1 MKIVGQTKGRVAVYF
16 PSYNIMHDVFRLT
29 NLDLPVLL
37 EKRNTRIADVLSF
50 LNSNQNCV
58 VFGVARGKISEGV
71 DMSFNGRSLLS
82 AVIVVGLPYPK
93 KTDLQKALI
102 KYFREKFGR
111 RSIEYAIDV
120 PCLNALSQCA
130 GRLLRSPDDK
140 GIIVLMD
147 SRVVG
152 RFKQRLPMDWKE
164 DIIPH
169 HKINRIIERIEDFM
183 IGNVRKTRL

>member
-1 MKIVGQTKGRVAVYF
+1 
-16 PSYNIMHDVFRLT
+16 MHKVVELT
-29 NLDLPVLL
+29 DLDLPFFL
-37 EKRNTRIADVLSF
+37 ERRNTRIADVLSF
-50 LNSNQNCV
+50 LRSNQDCV

-82 AVIVVGLPYPK
+82 AVIVVGLPYLK
-93 KTDLQKALI
+93 KTDLQRALI
-102 KYFREKFGR
+102 KYFREKFGHK
-111 RSIEYAIDV
+111 SIEYAIDV

-147 SRVVG
+147 GRVAE

-164 DIIPH
+164 DMIPH
-169 HKINRIIERIEDFM
+169 HKINRITERIGNFM
-183 IGNVRKTRL
+183 MSNTQDC